1 MKKISKSAR
10 GSFINYGI
18 VLVFFAV
25 FQILLSAGKLSSNLT
40 GQLIPICAY
49 VVMALSLNLVVGIS
63 GELSLG
69 HAGFM
74 SVGAFTGVV
83 VSTSLLN
90 AVPIGA
96 LRLAIAILV
105 GAAIAAIA
113 GVIIGIPVLRLRG
126 DYLAIVTLAFGEI
139 IKNILNVLYIAVDS
153 HGLHFSIYSAPVN
166 IDADATMIL
175 NGPMGALGI
184 TKISSFVSGI
194 VLVLI
199 VLFIIQNLVNSRS
212 GRAIKAIR
220 DNRIAAEACGLNI
233 TKYKMMA
240 FVTSAAMAGAAG
252 ALYALNYSTVV
263 PKKFDFNTS
272 ILILVFVVLGG
283 IGNLR
288 GSIIAAAIL
297 TVLPELLRQFQ
308 DYRMLVYAI
317 VLILVMLVTNNPQ
330 AKALL
335 ARIGAKAKALLAR
348 IGAKFSGKKAAK
360 GGTGNE

>member
-1 MKKISKSAR
+1 MKKINSRSLN
-10 GSFINYGI
+10 GFINYG
-18 VLVFFAV
+18 LVIAFFAV
-25 FQILLSAGKLSSNLT
+25 FQILSSMGLLSNSFS

-74 SVGAFTGVV
+74 SVGAFTGVI
-83 VSTSLLN
+83 VSTALQSTVEFTPVRLAL
-90 AVPIGA
+90 AMVIGA
-96 LRLAIAILV
+96 VTA
-105 GAAIAAIA
+105 GIA
-113 GVIIGIPVLRLRG
+113 GVIIGIPVLRLQG

-139 IKNILNVLYIAVDS
+139 IRNVLNCVYLGMDS
-153 HGLHFSIYSAPVN
+153 KGLHFSMQ
-166 IDADATMIL
+166 DAMSMGLEEDGITIV
-175 NGPMGALGI
+175 NGPMGAVGVQ
-184 TKISSFVSGI
+184 KISTFLAGI
-194 VLVLI
+194 ILILV
-199 VLFIIQNLVNSRS
+199 VLFVIQNMVNSRS
-212 GRAIKAIR
+212 GRAISAIR

-252 ALYALNYSTVV
+252 ALYALNFSTVV

-288 GSIIAAAIL
+288 GSMIAAAVL
-297 TVLPELLRQFQ
+297 TVLPELLRGFE
-308 DYRMLVYAI
+308 DFRMLVYAV
-317 VLILVMLVTNNPQ
+317 VLILIMIIGNNPQ

-335 ARIGAKAKALLAR
+335 HRFTGLFRKKKAKE
-348 IGAKFSGKKAAK
+348 
-360 GGTGNE
+360 GT

>member
-1 MKKISKSAR
+1 MKKINAHSLN
-10 GSFINYGI
+10 GFVNYGL

-25 FQILLSAGKLSSNLT
+25 FQTLSSMGMLSNSFS

-49 VVMALSLNLVVGIS
+49 IVMALSLNLVVGIS

-74 SVGAFTGVV
+74 SVGAFTGVI
-83 VSTSLLN
+83 VSTLLQH
-90 AVPIGA
+90 AAAPTPFRLALSMVIGA
-96 LRLAIAILV
+96 IFAGL
-105 GAAIAAIA
+105 A
-113 GVIIGIPVLRLRG
+113 GVMIGIPVLRLQG

-139 IKNILNVLYIAVDS
+139 IRNVLNCIYLGLDS
-153 HGLHFSIYSAPVN
+153 TGLHFSMRSAAAMGLEEDGITIV
-166 IDADATMIL
+166 
-175 NGPMGALGI
+175 NGPMGAVGVE
-184 TKISSFVSGI
+184 KISTFLAGC
-194 VLVLI
+194 LLI
-199 VLFIIQNLVNSRS
+199 VFVLFVIQNMVNSRS
-212 GRAIKAIR
+212 GRAISAIR

-252 ALYALNYSTVV
+252 ALYALNFSTVI

-288 GSIIAAAIL
+288 GSMLAAAVL
-297 TVLPELLRQFQ
+297 TVLPELLRGFE
-308 DYRMLVYAI
+308 DFRMLVYAV
-317 VLILVMLVTNNPQ
+317 VLILVMVIGNNTQ

-335 ARIGAKAKALLAR
+335 HRC
-348 IGAKFSGKKAAK
+348 SGLFRKSHPKE
-360 GGTGNE
+360 GLDCEQ